1 MQARNHTQCELN
13 IENRTEMLAHLNCGF
28 TKSETVELLQI
39 VTNTQYHTLPS
50 VSIPKTHILCR
61 FPHNFIW
68 EGDDTMP
75 RTKFDKPKRDA
86 LMELILGRKAALK
99 MSEEEMASKSG
110 ICRSTLRVRLNGSSD
125 KLTVGDL
132 KAFSKALDIPIE
144 EIRQAIK
151 M

>member
-1 MQARNHTQCELN
+1 
-13 IENRTEMLAHLNCGF
+13 
-28 TKSETVELLQI
+28 
-39 VTNTQYHTLPS
+39 
-50 VSIPKTHILCR
+50 
-61 FPHNFIW
+61 
-68 EGDDTMP
+68 MP
-75 RTKFDKPKRDA
+75 RTRFDKPKRDA

-144 EIRQAIK
+144 EIWQAIK

>member
-1 MQARNHTQCELN
+1 
-13 IENRTEMLAHLNCGF
+13 
-28 TKSETVELLQI
+28 
-39 VTNTQYHTLPS
+39 
-50 VSIPKTHILCR
+50 
-61 FPHNFIW
+61 
-68 EGDDTMP
+68 
-75 RTKFDKPKRDA
+75 
-86 LMELILGRKAALK
+86 
-99 MSEEEMASKSG
+99 MASKSG